1 MITDSPFFVD
11 STAVV
16 DEGAVIGKNT
26 KIWHWTHV
34 SSGAVIGENCSLGQ
48 NVYVGNNVKVGRNV
62 KIQNNVSIYDNVT
75 LEDSVFCGPS
85 MVFTNVI
92 NPRAFINR
100 KTEFKITRVKKGA
113 TIGAN
118 STIICGVEI
127 GSYALI
133 GAGAVIT
140 KNVQNYS
147 VMVGNPAV
155 RIGWVS
161 TSGHKLGEDLVCPL
175 TGEEF
180 FLKEKELIKK

>member
-1 MITDSPFFVD
+1 MKFIHKTS
-11 STAVV
+11 VV
-16 DEGAVIGKNT
+16 DEGVLLGENIS
-26 KIWHWTHV
+26 IWHFSHLLKGCKLGDNSIV
-34 SSGAVIGENCSLGQ
+34 GQ
-48 NVYVGNNVKVGRNV
+48 NVMICPNVKVGKGC
-62 KIQNNVSIYDNVT
+62 KIQNNVSIYEGVEI
-75 LEDSVFCGPS
+75 EDDVFCGPS
-85 MVFTNVI
+85 CVFTNVI

-100 KTEFKITRVKKGA
+100 KTEFKVTRVKKGA